1 MNEQPIVSEDNIHC
15 DPSCPYLFRLNPNDV
30 YSLDARCTLTGEDLM
45 WYDFWIAECE
55 ESKDVEGNK
64 ES

>member
-1 MNEQPIVSEDNIHC
+1 
-15 DPSCPYLFRLNPNDV
+15 
-30 YSLDARCTLTGEDLM
+30 LTGRDLM